1 MNSKEEEGDNKDS
14 DALTP
19 RCGGKENVVAVV
31 ARRRRARRQQGGEK
45 CDGSEEEKGAA
56 STSGGGEDKAHRGTG
71 YSDWLGDK
79 CVEGYYLYYIEHNIN
94 EYIYI

>member
-1 MNSKEEEGDNKDS
+1 MRRRRVNSKEEEGDSINS

-31 ARRRRARRQQGGEK
+31 TRRMRARRQQGGEE

-79 CVEGYYLYYIEHNIN
+79 CVEGYVLFVLHQR
-94 EYIYI
+94 